1 MPTMT
6 PREFDQVLAAF
17 SFVLERAVAE
27 PPVYF
32 DPERL
37 GKLQGEIE
45 EIRLQALEKEASAQL
60 PTDDLD
66 GQMLHWINMLGRR
79 LPMDK

>member
-1 MPTMT
+1 MPMMT

-17 SFVLERAVAE
+17 SFVLEQAITE

-32 DPERL
+32 DQERL
-37 GKLQGEIE
+37 GKLQVEVE

-60 PTDDLD
+60 PGDDLD
-66 GQMLHWINMLGRR
+66 GQMLHWINMIGRH